1 MNLPRASLCTF
12 VVCGCLCVLGVPAL
26 LYSQQDQAL
35 PTITFTLS
43 SGNVA
48 PKHYSITVDR
58 IGKAVYESRDEEAA
72 SSAGSGASA
81 PDPPYVVKFTMSAKS
96 LDRVF
101 ALCETLQHFRG
112 SYDYTKTR
120 IAFTGKKTLAYRD
133 AHDQAQSSY
142 NWSENKDVQELTNI
156 FQGTSESLEF
166 VQRIE
171 HKRRY
176 DRLGLSD
183 EMKAMEHLF
192 QEGRLY
198 EVQAVRPALESLVK
212 DGSVLKT
219 VRESAR
225 RMLYALDAQ
234 TQ

>member
-1 MNLPRASLCTF
+1 
-12 VVCGCLCVLGVPAL
+12 
-26 LYSQQDQAL
+26 
-35 PTITFTLS
+35 
-43 SGNVA
+43 
-48 PKHYSITVDR
+48 
-58 IGKAVYESRDEEAA
+58 
-72 SSAGSGASA
+72 
-81 PDPPYVVKFTMSAKS
+81 
-96 LDRVF
+96 
-101 ALCETLQHFRG
+101 
-112 SYDYTKTR
+112 
-120 IAFTGKKTLAYRD
+120 
-133 AHDQAQSSY
+133 
-142 NWSENKDVQELTNI
+142 VQELTNI

-166 VQRIE
+166 AQRIE